1 MKGKLSFRERESLCL
16 SYYSQSGPVY
26 HACTSENYPLVF
38 RSDSDFKIGM
48 DLFAVCAFRN
58 RQLRILA
65 FELMTNHIHIV
76 IIGLAEDIERF
87 FSEYKKLLAR
97 ALGVSLEGFCLKLHQ
112 ISDLENLRNVI
123 AYVNRNGAMV
133 DEDVTVYSYQWGTNR
148 FYFNDEAKLRFKVSA
163 RQLKSCDIREITHSR
178 KYDEVKDVMAVDGYA
193 SPLSFCYISLGEDM
207 FRSARHY
214 FTKVSRHVESYEQ
227 IAKLIGESVYYTDDD
242 LFQIVCS
249 LSRNS
254 YGCNSPTLLPHKEK
268 VELAKTLRTEYNAN
282 NKQIQRMLK
291 LDQSVLTALFGKD

>member
-16 SYYSQSGPVY
+16 SCYSQAGAVY

-48 DLFAVCAFRN
+48 DLFAVCSLRN

-97 ALGVSLEGFCLKLHQ
+97 ALGVSLDGFCLKLHQ

-148 FYFNDEAKLRFKVSA
+148 FYFNDEAKLRFNVSA

-193 SPLSFCYISLGEDM
+193 SPLSFCDISLGEDM

-249 LSRNS
+249 LSRNR